1 MTDTEIVTINGLDVI
16 VIRSKIKNTYFSI
29 KDGKAYMKVSKYCSK
44 SKIEEMIKSKEK
56 WFRKNLEKSQEPK
69 EIDLKNRD
77 YIYILGK
84 KIKIEYIYENRTTAR
99 IILNEN
105 ECKILLPEKVGI

>member
-56 WFRKNLEKSQEPK
+56 WFRKNLEKTDADVE
-69 EIDLKNRD
+69 LLFNRD
-77 YIYILGK
+77 SV
-84 KIKIEYIYENRTTAR
+84 
-99 IILNEN
+99 
-105 ECKILLPEKVGI
+105 EKSSGSQSVMRDEF